1 MGGFGLW
8 VDGFTWCWAFLNQS
22 GTLSFCNERWMRS
35 SCSDIWRQAPD
46 FFSSFSGACGRKK
59 KNKQTKEE
67 RRSDALFDGRGT
79 PRPMVFLSFFFRSWA
94 DDSNGIGRLTEF
106 WRDFKDIELVG
117 LVIDY
122 YRYRYIFSELVVDFR
137 AIYRVLPSFGEILRT
152 LN

>member
-1 MGGFGLW
+1 MW

-59 KNKQTKEE
+59 KTNKQKKNAGQTRYSTAEVPHGPW
-67 RRSDALFDGRGT
+67 F
-79 PRPMVFLSFFFRSWA
+79 FLVFFFRSWA

>member
-1 MGGFGLW
+1 MLGVFEPVGHVEFLQRALDAQLVFRHLAAGARLFQFVFWGLW
-8 VDGFTWCWAFLNQS
+8 Q
-22 GTLSFCNERWMRS
+22 E
-35 SCSDIWRQAPD
+35 
-46 FFSSFSGACGRKK
+46 K

>member
-1 MGGFGLW
+1 MLGVFEPVGHVEFLQRALDAQLVFRHLAAGARLFQFVFWGLW
-8 VDGFTWCWAFLNQS
+8 Q
-22 GTLSFCNERWMRS
+22 E
-35 SCSDIWRQAPD
+35 
-46 FFSSFSGACGRKK
+46 K

-122 YRYRYIFSELVVDFR
+122 YRYRYIFSELVPGLFGFQSDLPGFTEFWRDFKD
-137 AIYRVLPSFGEILRT
+137 VELVELG
-152 LN
+152 